1 MSHLKAYNAGIRRN
15 KRTQA
20 ANIAVPQG
28 FEQTHRDL
36 MAYNGTFNLLLNLRN
51 AITRYGKLTDK
62 QWAAAAKCLTQSAP
76 KAPAQ
81 YDIKCNIPV
90 TLKASAARKVARH
103 NKWDFNPRTLVIT
116 GIKSYSV
123 REGFVVTA
131 KIDWTGNAQDCRCC
145 ARALTDWR
153 SQATGVGPICVKRLP
168 VKYVTNKADVVRF
181 QQEMEAYCAKI
192 GEFEVVLRHW
202 SFDQGLHQ
210 LTNAILTSTAPE
222 SSTEVVTKINI
233 KNCEWNPEA
242 RLLTCKGFTVPSDAK
257 IVEVVNTSTGGR
269 RVFKKLND
277 HVWTCVGDKMDLVFP
292 AA

>member
-15 KRTQA
+15 KTTQA

-28 FEQTHRDL
+28 FEQTHKDL
-36 MAYNGTFNLLLNLRN
+36 MAYNGTFNLLLNLRS
-51 AITRYGKLTDK
+51 AIMRYGKLTDK

-76 KAPAQ
+76 KAPTQ

-103 NKWDFNPRTLVIT
+103 NKWDFNPRTLIIT
-116 GIKSYSV
+116 GIKSYSM

-153 SQATGVGPICVKRLP
+153 SQATGVGPVCVKRLP

-222 SSTEVVTKINI
+222 PSTEVTKINI
-233 KNCEWNPEA
+233 KNCEWNPES
-242 RLLTCKGFTVPSDAK
+242 RLLTCKGFAVPSDTT

-269 RVFKKLND
+269 RVFNRLSAT
-277 HVWTCVGDKMDLVFP
+277 VWTCRGDRMNLVFP
-292 AA
+292 KQ